1 MIKKSTLIVLL
12 LALLGG
18 GAVYYLDWQRG
29 QIEAAKATEDTTKPV
44 FTLQSGEISS
54 LSISYPA
61 DAKSQAIE
69 LAKRGDAWDITQPIE
84 TGADEPS
91 AEGIVEELATARVS
105 QTEPGAPDR
114 LKAYG
119 LEPPAVLLDF
129 QLKNGTKH
137 SLKLGK
143 KDFTGV
149 SVYALADNA
158 KDVALLPESLL
169 VSVDKPLQ
177 ELRDRAVLHIASDQ
191 VNSFELKNSAGEVV
205 AAKGKDRDWQFGK
218 PAATTGDT
226 DAISSFLATVANAKM
241 ATVASETADKLGAYG
256 LTNPAVTFTA
266 TDAKGKTATL
276 LVGKKEGDE
285 YFARDPSR
293 PTIFRINQDLYKKL
307 AENYSDLRDKRI
319 VQFDPANI
327 SRVEIHN
334 SNGAIELTRKDQ
346 SEWTFEAPAEQK
358 GKPASAEKLFSLL
371 QLSRADE
378 IFDHPRG
385 DVAARLR
392 KPAFKATLTDKSGK
406 KITVQISKDAGG
418 FVYAQSSEG
427 AAIYKLKAQTLTDLD
442 FKVGDM
448 AF

>member
-1 MIKKSTLIVLL
+1 
-12 LALLGG
+12 LG
-18 GAVYYLDWQRG
+18 
-29 QIEAAKATEDTTKPV
+29 
-44 FTLQSGEISS
+44 
-54 LSISYPA
+54 
-61 DAKSQAIE
+61 
-69 LAKRGDAWDITQPIE
+69 KRGDSWEITQPIE
-84 TGADEPS
+84 TGADEPTV
-91 AEGIVEELATARVS
+91 EGIVEELATARVS

-119 LEPPAVLLDF
+119 LDPAAVLLDF

-191 VNSFELKNSAGEVV
+191 VNSFGLKNAAGEVV
-205 AAKGKDRDWQFGK
+205 AAKGKDGDWRFSK
-218 PAATTGDT
+218 PAAAAGDT
-226 DAISSFLATVANAKM
+226 DTISSLLATVANAKM
-241 ATVASETADKLGAYG
+241 VTVASETADKLGVYG
-256 LTNPAVTFTA
+256 LTSPAITLTA

-285 YFARDPSR
+285 YFARDDSR
-293 PTIFRINQDLYKKL
+293 PTVFRINQDLYKKL

-327 SRVEIHN
+327 SHAEMHN
-334 SNGAIELTRKDQ
+334 ANGTIELTRKNE
-346 SEWTFEAPAEQK
+346 SEWTYDAPAEQK
-358 GKPASAEKLFSLL
+358 GKSASAEKLFSPL
-371 QLSRADE
+371 QLARAEE
-378 IFDHPRG
+378 IYDHPAG
-385 DVAARLR
+385 DVAAKLS
-392 KPAFKATLTDKSGK
+392 KPAFEATLKDKSGK
-406 KITVQISKDAGG
+406 KITVQISKEAGG
-418 FVYAQSSEG
+418 FVYARSSEG
-427 AAIYKLKAQTLTDLD
+427 PAIYKLKAQTLTDLD
-442 FKVGDM
+442 FKAADL

>member
-1 MIKKSTLIVLL
+1 MLKKSTLMVLL
-12 LALLGG
+12 LAVV
-18 GAVYYLDWQRG
+18 GAAGVYYFDWQRG
-29 QIEAAKATEDTTKPV
+29 QKEAAKAVVDTTKPAFSV
-44 FTLQSGEISS
+44 QAGDISS

-61 DAKSQAIE
+61 DPKSQTIE
-69 LAKRGDAWDITQPIE
+69 VAKHGDTWDITQPIQ

-91 AEGIVEELATARVS
+91 VEGIVEELATARVS

-191 VNSFELKNSAGEVV
+191 VNSFELKNAAGEVV
-205 AAKGKDRDWQFGK
+205 AAKGKDGDWRFSK
-218 PAATTGDT
+218 PAATAGDT
-226 DAISSFLATVANAKM
+226 DGISSLLAAVANAKM
-241 ATVASETADKLGAYG
+241 VTVASETAEKVGAYG
-256 LTNPAVTFTA
+256 LTNPAVTFAA
-266 TDAKGKTATL
+266 TDAKGKTGTL

-285 YFARDPSR
+285 YFARDISR

-307 AENYSDLRDKRI
+307 TENYNDLRDTKI
-319 VQFDPANI
+319 VEFDPASI
-327 SRVEIHN
+327 THVEIHN
-334 SNGAIELTRKDQ
+334 ANGTIALTRK
-346 SEWTFEAPAEQK
+346 SEAEWSFEAPADEK
-358 GKPASAEKLFSLL
+358 GKSASAEKLFSSL
-371 QLSRADE
+371 QLARAEE
-378 IFDHPRG
+378 IFDHPTAE
-385 DVAARLR
+385 VAAKLS
-392 KPAFKATLTDKSGK
+392 KPAFEAILTEKDGK
-406 KITVQISKDAGG
+406 KVTVEISKENGG
-418 FVYAQSSEG
+418 FVYARSSEG
-427 AAIYKLKAQTLTDLD
+427 AAVYKLKAQTLTDLN
-442 FKVGDM
+442 FKAGDM